1 MSGAN
6 HLSANAQNG
15 GLARRANPEMPL
27 IQQEIDAVL
36 FQLNGVRSVIGDA
49 LHDFNRRDLNFEPA
63 RSAFIGMD
71 ASRDDHAGLLR
82 KSSQRL
88 ERHRLILQ
96 RYHALDR
103 SRAVAKNREKKF
115 A

>member
-1 MSGAN
+1 MSGGN
-6 HLSANAQNG
+6 NLRANAEDG
-15 GLARRANPEMPL
+15 GLAGRANPEMPL
-27 IQQEIDAVL
+27 IQQEINAVL

-82 KSSQRL
+82 KSSQRF
-88 ERHRLILQ
+88 ERRRLILQ
-96 RYHALDR
+96 RYDALDR
-103 SRAVAKNREKKF
+103 PGAVTENREKQF